1 MADSILTFSQN
12 VHVESAKG
20 EIDAFE
26 EAENEL
32 KKIEKDLQSAEAV
45 PLLFSTW
52 RFFLLGLHVE
62 CKLDSVSGE
71 NPLREHNE
79 KQGPTWY

>member
-1 MADSILTFSQN
+1 MTDFILAIYSKRASD
-12 VHVESAKG
+12 SAKG

-45 PLLFSTW
+45 PLLSST
-52 RFFLLGLHVE
+52 
-62 CKLDSVSGE
+62 
-71 NPLREHNE
+71 
-79 KQGPTWY
+79 

>member
-45 PLLFSTW
+45 PLLFSM
-52 RFFLLGLHVE
+52 
-62 CKLDSVSGE
+62 
-71 NPLREHNE
+71 
-79 KQGPTWY
+79 

>member
-1 MADSILTFSQN
+1 MHA
-12 VHVESAKG
+12 ESAKG

-45 PLLFSTW
+45 PLLASMFKT
-52 RFFLLGLHVE
+52 
-62 CKLDSVSGE
+62 
-71 NPLREHNE
+71 N
-79 KQGPTWY
+79 